1 MSSVLSENLK
11 GRLRDIIDEYTA
23 GGADRKIG
31 GLVFSA
37 FRTDGEP
44 IFEHSSGN
52 RGIFSDD
59 PMTLDTIFWVAS
71 FTKLGTSVAC
81 MQLVEQGL
89 LRLDDADQVESI
101 CPELR
106 DVKVLTQTSEGK
118 LQLVEKVRKITL
130 RMLLTHTAGFGYAF
144 EDDKLAEFGRPVGA
158 DDFSGE
164 SVQRINRPLVN
175 QPGERFQYGISM
187 DWVGVIIERVTGR
200 TLDEYFKKEI
210 FQPLGMNSVTFHPSE
225 EAKSNLAYMHRRVAD
240 ETLSHTDHLYRRPLL
255 AHEEGEKIPCAAG
268 HGCYGKPTEF
278 ARLISLLL
286 NDGIDNKTGARLLKP
301 ETVQAM
307 FTDQI
312 ADKPRY
318 SNVCVPVAKP
328 EVANATPLTPM
339 PDDHTEG
346 WGMSFSINHFP
357 EDTGRAAGSG
367 SWEGLANLFW
377 FADRKNNIGTIIASQ
392 ILPYGAIRRLPL
404 NLCSLPSDTV
414 QFSAKL
420 DRVGKPTDI
429 LHLGVNSFRKIISQ
443 LEPMATTNEERDAQF
458 KALIDIL
465 HSVPHNVFDPFD
477 ITRAQYQSAGVEIGV
492 DILIPKRASTK
503 VRPVIIT
510 GSSLFPAWFSKW
522 ILDFAEEH
530 DAIIISPNYRLLPE
544 VKGRDIMEDMANFWS
559 WVQSGGPV
567 RHLASVGR
575 SNVDMNLSHTLLVG
589 ESAGGYLALQ
599 SVFSGFTRPQAIIA
613 LYPMVD
619 MQSAH
624 YTKPFQKSI
633 VGVSNYPNEAV
644 DDFLQATS
652 GSSAI
657 TEADPPTRL
666 DSAIAV
672 VQNGRFLELLGQEP
686 ELFVFERIK
695 SGLLPP
701 REVGRTLLPPLF
713 LLHGEHDTAVP
724 AEGTRKLV
732 DLLHKVDPQTRLHV
746 AIQPGDHGFD
756 FTARTGD
763 VWLREGL
770 DFVTG
775 PWLNGKSR
783 I

>member
-1 MSSVLSENLK
+1 MSRPFLVSPAASKPSFEKWLSRWLRHSAPTLFLPLRKFKTRSRPSSLIKEFTIPAINVEDPERYISVHPSLLSLALQTSFSRPPTNMSSVLSENLK

-31 GLVFSA
+31 GLVYSA

-106 DVKVLTQTSEGK
+106 DVKVLTRTPEGK

-144 EDDKLAEFGRPVGA
+144 EDDKLAEYGRPVGA

-187 DWVGVIIERVTGR
+187 DWVGVIIERVTGK

-225 EAKSNLAYMHRRVAD
+225 EAKSNLAYMHRRAAD

-255 AHEEGEKIPCAAG
+255 AHEEG
-268 HGCYGKPTEF
+268 
-278 ARLISLLL
+278 LISLLL
-286 NDGIDNKTGARLLKP
+286 NDGIDNKTGVRLLKP

-312 ADKPRY
+312 TDKPRY

-346 WGMSFSINHFP
+346 WGMSFSISHFP

-392 ILPYGAIRRLPL
+392 ILPYGDRLVL
-404 NLCSLPSDTV
+404 ECSS
-414 QFSAKL
+414 
-420 DRVGKPTDI
+420 RVETEI
-429 LHLGVNSFRKIISQ
+429 Y
-443 LEPMATTNEERDAQF
+443 
-458 KALIDIL
+458 KAL
-465 HSVPHNVFDPFD
+465 
-477 ITRAQYQSAGVEIGV
+477 RE
-492 DILIPKRASTK
+492 AS
-503 VRPVIIT
+503 
-510 GSSLFPAWFSKW
+510 
-522 ILDFAEEH
+522 
-530 DAIIISPNYRLLPE
+530 
-544 VKGRDIMEDMANFWS
+544 
-559 WVQSGGPV
+559 
-567 RHLASVGR
+567 
-575 SNVDMNLSHTLLVG
+575 
-589 ESAGGYLALQ
+589 
-599 SVFSGFTRPQAIIA
+599 
-613 LYPMVD
+613 
-619 MQSAH
+619 
-624 YTKPFQKSI
+624 
-633 VGVSNYPNEAV
+633 
-644 DDFLQATS
+644 
-652 GSSAI
+652 
-657 TEADPPTRL
+657 
-666 DSAIAV
+666 
-672 VQNGRFLELLGQEP
+672 EP
-686 ELFVFERIK
+686 
-695 SGLLPP
+695 
-701 REVGRTLLPPLF
+701 
-713 LLHGEHDTAVP
+713 
-724 AEGTRKLV
+724 
-732 DLLHKVDPQTRLHV
+732 
-746 AIQPGDHGFD
+746 
-756 FTARTGD
+756 
-763 VWLREGL
+763 
-770 DFVTG
+770 
-775 PWLNGKSR
+775 
-783 I
+783 